1 MPYYE
6 YMKGNK
12 FACMDEEVLALPG
25 RQRGGGAGCW
35 FLIDLSTLQR
45 NSVGAVVCSL
55 QLRQGLS
62 EMVVT
67 WTSAPLEGIDIVS
80 FMSRSPWSSDNLM
93 VY

>member
-1 MPYYE
+1 MYMPY

-12 FACMDEEVLALPG
+12 FSCMDEEVLALPG

-62 EMVVT
+62 ETVMT
-67 WTSAPLEGIDIVS
+67 WTSAQLDGTYLGLHEQKYVV
-80 FMSRSPWSSDNLM
+80 L
-93 VY
+93 

>member
-1 MPYYE
+1 MPY

-25 RQRGGGAGCW
+25 RQRDGGVGCW

-45 NSVGAVVCSL
+45 NSVGPVVCSL

-62 EMVVT
+62 ETMVT
-67 WTSAPLEGIDIVS
+67 WTSAPLDGTDIMS
-80 FMSRSPWSSDNLM
+80 FMSRSTWFSDNLM
-93 VY
+93 VH